1 MARDVEFQEVVSPE
15 VGRWRP
21 VRRRPVS
28 PYALWGYGTP
38 WTPVEFGYYPPADAQ
53 RAAKLLSEYLTDSG
67 MGPNFWGEAVP
78 DESGGSS
85 IVLEVRHATSTV
97 QGKTLLPKQAFS
109 LARLMAD
116 KFTQATGWTVS
127 VQFAHTR

>member
-1 MARDVEFQEVVSPE
+1 MARDVEFQEHE
-15 VGRWRP
+15 VGGWRR
-21 VRRRPVS
+21 VSRRPIS
-28 PYALWGYGTP
+28 PYALWGSGTP

-78 DESGGSS
+78 DESGGAS
-85 IVLEVRHATSTV
+85 IVLEVRFATSTV
-97 QGKTLLPKQAFS
+97 QGKTLLPKQAFA

-116 KFTQATGWTVS
+116 KFAQASGWTVS
-127 VQFAHTR
+127 VQWAHTR